1 MSLKRILVKIGM
13 MILLWGALYGMF
25 TLTHGV
31 SPWIRVAL
39 GFVICAIYVV
49 AQVAINRRQYGVTDP
64 NKKTDTNIKKEEK

>member
-13 MILLWGALYGMF
+13 MLLLWGALYGMF

-49 AQVAINRRQYGVTDP
+49 AQVAINRRQYGESGPNKNTDP
-64 NKKTDTNIKKEEK
+64 NIKKEEK